1 MAQRSAAEIRGSI
14 EANRKELAVSI
25 VKLRG
30 EVTHLTDW
38 RGHIARHER
47 ELKIGG
53 AVVVGLIARS
63 RRSSRRR
70 RRRALSPQ
78 KSSGQKCARDRR
90 RRRSGR
96 ARCRCRSPVRPRR

>member
-1 MAQRSAAEIRGSI
+1 MAQRSAAEIRSSI
-14 EANRKELAVSI
+14 EANREELAVSI

-53 AVVVGLIARS
+53 AVVVGLFVTRGLL
-63 RRSSRRR
+63 RRR
-70 RRRALSPQ
+70 RRR
-78 KSSGQKCARDRR
+78 R
-90 RRRSGR
+90 
-96 ARCRCRSPVRPRR
+96 

>member
-1 MAQRSAAEIRGSI
+1 MAQRSATEIRSSI
-14 EANRKELAVSI
+14 EANREELAVSL

-53 AVVVGLIARS
+53 AVVVGLLVTS
-63 RRSSRRR
+63 GLLRRR
-70 RRRALSPQ
+70 RRRR
-78 KSSGQKCARDRR
+78 G
-90 RRRSGR
+90 
-96 ARCRCRSPVRPRR
+96 

>member
-1 MAQRSAAEIRGSI
+1 MAQRSAAEIRSSI
-14 EANRKELAVSI
+14 EANREELAVSI

-53 AVVVGLIARS
+53 AVVVGLLVTRGLL
-63 RRSSRRR
+63 RRR
-70 RRRALSPQ
+70 RGRR
-78 KSSGQKCARDRR
+78 G
-90 RRRSGR
+90 
-96 ARCRCRSPVRPRR
+96 